1 MSRGINEA
9 VGVIAFPFLSSSFLS
24 FFSLPYSFACADALC
39 FFCCFL
45 FFSSSS
51 CLVLLML
58 TSFFFFYRKEKNKV
72 SCPHHDVSKASA
84 PLLPKGCIE
93 CSRCPAEK
101 WPKRIAEIEQNF
113 IGRFPPFQAPLP
125 TLHSCQIA
133 RSHLPAADAEL
144 FNYSSS
150 FQNTCAAR
158 KSPPKKR
165 VVLFRLLGHFLN
177 LSWILVGHV
186 IVLQLNS
193 SSLTPTPP
201 SKNKG
206 KHIIIRHLL
215 LTVHF

>member
-1 MSRGINEA
+1 MRQQLKWGQVTSSRAGDSTQKRQKDNHRSGKKGSGQTAEDSDWRMETA
-9 VGVIAFPFLSSSFLS
+9 GLGW
-24 FFSLPYSFACADALC
+24 
-39 FFCCFL
+39 
-45 FFSSSS
+45 
-51 CLVLLML
+51 CLAKD
-58 TSFFFFYRKEKNKV
+58 RKEKNKV

-113 IGRFPPFQAPLP
+113 IGHFPPFQAPLP
-125 TLHSCQIA
+125 TPHSCQIA